1 MRARARTQDARALV
15 ADKPAENETARTRA
29 LPEMEG
35 VTRGADGRSRIAT
48 RNFSAL
54 LRALR
59 HEMIGDGTA
68 VGAAQAFGRLCGG
81 LRKAT
86 AAHHAEDCWHFGLS
100 GVFVCR
106 GFRVWPY
113 VD

>member
-1 MRARARTQDARALV
+1 MR
-15 ADKPAENETARTRA
+15 
-29 LPEMEG
+29 G
-35 VTRGADGRSRIAT
+35 VDERSRIAT

-54 LRALR
+54 LHELR
-59 HEMIGDGTA
+59 HEMIGGGTA

-100 GVFVCR
+100 GACVCR
-106 GFRVWPY
+106 DFRVWPC
-113 VD
+113 VDCRYHFPAWLCSGYGSGASRHLAR